1 MLACMANNGPNCV
14 PLRNPPLHGAPHP
27 GLEAS
32 HAQADLLPL
41 PEAIPDDVNVR
52 HISILLDG
60 DTPKMYYITNRKHA
74 ANQEMVVSRSPA
86 ELPHA
91 TLGN

>member
-1 MLACMANNGPNCV
+1 MAEGRDFATLLRILEPLRV
-14 PLRNPPLHGAPHP
+14 PLRNPSLHGAPHP

-60 DTPKMYYITNRKHA
+60 GYTKN
-74 ANQEMVVSRSPA
+74 
-86 ELPHA
+86 
-91 TLGN
+91 